1 MQIQDFI
8 NLKTHFINLIISK
21 SNKTQLP
28 QIKQKQIIVTTN
40 IKSTMVKLNEIKM
53 QDGRVFLI
61 TGANS
66 GLGYET
72 SKFLLEKGATVI
84 MCCRDLFKGSKA
96 KHELLKFNFSGK
108 IELVELD
115 LSDLKNVKKFSDSI
129 KNKFNSLD
137 VLINNAG
144 IMAPPK
150 TFSNQGLE
158 IQFAVNHLAHMH
170 LTLELLPMLEEKNNS
185 RVVTVTSGVQYFG
198 KIQWDDLHG
207 NIKYDRWASYAQSKL
222 ANVMFGL
229 ELDFKLKENNSKT
242 SSLLAHPGFA
252 RTNLQ
257 PKSVEANQ
265 LWQEELAYKL
275 MDPLFQSARMGALPQ
290 ITAATL
296 SSARGGEQYGPR
308 FNFRGLPKVCRNAP
322 QALNQITR
330 KKLWKISEKLIKN
343 I

>member
-1 MQIQDFI
+1 M
-8 NLKTHFINLIISK
+8 IIK
-21 SNKTQLP
+21 
-28 QIKQKQIIVTTN
+28 I
-40 IKSTMVKLNEIKM
+40 NEIGM
-53 QDGRVFLI
+53 QENKVFLV

-72 SKFLLEKGATVI
+72 SKFLLAKGATII
-84 MCCRDLFKGSKA
+84 MCCRDLSRGERA
-96 KHELLKFNFSGK
+96 KQELLKFNFPGN
-108 IELVELD
+108 IELFELD
-115 LSDLKNVKKFSDSI
+115 LSDLSKVRSSAQII

-150 TFSNQGLE
+150 TLTKQDFE
-158 IQFAVNHLAHMH
+158 IQFGVNHLAHML
-170 LTLELLPMLEEKNNS
+170 LTLELLPMLNEKKNS

-198 KIQWDDLHG
+198 KIQWDDLQG
-207 NIKYDRWASYAQSKL
+207 NRKYDRWASYSQSKL

-229 ELDFKLKENNSKT
+229 ELNLKLKENNSKT

-265 LWQEELAYKL
+265 SWQEDLAYKL
-275 MDPLFQSARMGALPQ
+275 MDPMFQSAKMGALPQ
-290 ITAATL
+290 ITAAVL
-296 SSARGGEQYGPR
+296 PNAKGGEQYGPR
-308 FNFRGLPKVCRNAP
+308 FNFRGLPKICKNAP
-322 QALNQITR
+322 KALNQNSR
-330 KKLWKISEKLIKN
+330 KRLWEISENLIKS

>member
-1 MQIQDFI
+1 
-8 NLKTHFINLIISK
+8 
-21 SNKTQLP
+21 
-28 QIKQKQIIVTTN
+28 
-40 IKSTMVKLNEIKM
+40 MVRLNEIKM
-53 QDGRVFLI
+53 QDGKVFLI

-72 SKFLLEKGATVI
+72 SKFLLERGATVI
-84 MCCRDLFKGSKA
+84 MSCRDLIKGEKA
-96 KHELLKFNFSGK
+96 KQELLKFNFSGK

-115 LSDLKNVKKFSDSI
+115 LSDLINVKKFAESI
-129 KNKFNSLD
+129 KNKFDYLD

-150 TFSNQGLE
+150 TFSKQGFE
-158 IQFAVNHLAHMH
+158 IQFAVNHLAHMF

-198 KIQWDDLHG
+198 KIQWADLQG
-207 NIKYDRWASYAQSKL
+207 NLKYDRWASYAQSKL

-229 ELDFKLKENNSKT
+229 ELDSKLKESNSKT

-265 LWQEELAYKL
+265 SWQEGLAYKL
-275 MDPLFQSARMGALPQ
+275 MDPMFQSAKMGALPQ
-290 ITAATL
+290 ISAATL
-296 SSARGGEQYGPR
+296 FLS
-308 FNFRGLPKVCRNAP
+308 L
-322 QALNQITR
+322 IH
-330 KKLWKISEKLIKN
+330 ISEPTRPY
-343 I
+343 

>member
-1 MQIQDFI
+1 MQI
-8 NLKTHFINLIISK
+8 T
-21 SNKTQLP
+21 NKNGEQ
-28 QIKQKQIIVTTN
+28 
-40 IKSTMVKLNEIKM
+40 E
-53 QDGRVFLI
+53 GRMFLI

-72 SKFLLEKGATVI
+72 TKSLLESGATVI
-84 MCCRDLFKGSKA
+84 MCCRDLSKGEKA
-96 KHELLKFNFSGK
+96 QQELSTFNFSGK

-115 LSDLKNVKKFSDSI
+115 LSDLKNVQQFAGLI

-150 TFSNQGLE
+150 TFSAQGYE
-158 IQFAVNHLAHMH
+158 IQFAVNHLAHMF
-170 LTLELLPMLEEKNNS
+170 LTLELLPMLEKKNNS

-198 KIQWDDLHG
+198 RIKWEDLQG

-229 ELDFKLKENNSKT
+229 ELNSKLKERNSKT

-265 LWQEELAYKL
+265 SWQEELAYKI
-275 MDPLFQSARMGALPQ
+275 MDPMFQSAKLGALPQ
-290 ITAATL
+290 IAAATL
-296 SSARGGEQYGPR
+296 ASAKGGEQYGPR
-308 FNFRGLPKVCRNAP
+308 FNFRGFPKICRNAP
-322 QALNQITR
+322 KALNQSSR
-330 KKLWKISEKLIKN
+330 KKLWEISEKLFKN

>member
-1 MQIQDFI
+1 MQKERI
-8 NLKTHFINLIISK
+8 
-21 SNKTQLP
+21 
-28 QIKQKQIIVTTN
+28 
-40 IKSTMVKLNEIKM
+40 
-53 QDGRVFLI
+53 FLI

-84 MCCRDLFKGSKA
+84 MCCRDLVKGEQAQQK
-96 KHELLKFNFSGK
+96 LLNFNFSGK

-115 LSDLKNVKKFSDSI
+115 LSDLKNIKKVSEFIRKKF
-129 KNKFNSLD
+129 NYLD
-137 VLINNAG
+137 VLVNNAG

-150 TFSNQGLE
+150 TFSKQGFE

-198 KIQWDDLHG
+198 KIYWEDLQG

-229 ELDFKLKENNSKT
+229 ELDSILKDRNSKT

-257 PKSVEANQ
+257 SKSVEANQ
-265 LWQEELAYKL
+265 SWQEEIAYKL
-275 MDPLFQSARMGALPQ
+275 MDPMFQSAKMGALPQ
-290 ITAATL
+290 ITAAIL
-296 SSARGGEQYGPR
+296 PSAKGGEQYGPR
-308 FNFRGLPKVCRNAP
+308 FNFRGFPKICKNAP
-322 QALNQITR
+322 KAQNQASR
-330 KKLWKISEKLIKN
+330 KKLWNISEKLIKDV
-343 I
+343 

>member
-1 MQIQDFI
+1 MIRF
-8 NLKTHFINLIISK
+8 
-21 SNKTQLP
+21 
-28 QIKQKQIIVTTN
+28 
-40 IKSTMVKLNEIKM
+40 NEIKM
-53 QDGRVFLI
+53 QDKRVFLI

-66 GLGYET
+66 GLGFET
-72 SKFLLEKGATVI
+72 SKFLLAKGATVI
-84 MCCRDLFKGSKA
+84 MCCRDLIKGKNA
-96 KHELLKFNFSGK
+96 KQKLSEFNFSGK

-115 LSDLKNVKKFSDSI
+115 LSDLKNIQSFSKFI
-129 KNKFNSLD
+129 KNKFNYLD

-150 TFSNQGLE
+150 TFSKQNLE
-158 IQFAVNHLAHMH
+158 IQFAVNHLAHMF
-170 LTLELLPMLEEKNNS
+170 LTLELLPMLEARNNS

-198 KIQWDDLHG
+198 KINWDDLQG
-207 NIKYDRWASYAQSKL
+207 NLKYDRWASYAQSKL

-229 ELDFKLKENNSKT
+229 ELNSKLKERNSQT

-265 LWQEELAYKL
+265 SWQEELAYKL
-275 MDPLFQSARMGALPQ
+275 MDPMFQSAKMGALPQ

-296 SSARGGEQYGPR
+296 PNAKGGEQYGPR
-308 FNFRGLPKVCRNAP
+308 FSFRGFPKKCRNAP
-322 QALNQITR
+322 KALNETSR
-330 KKLWKISEKLIKN
+330 KKLWEISEKLIDD